1 MITVA
6 VVVDEFMFWVIVVDF
21 VVIVQQS
28 VIVGPVILVQV
39 WFPVRFRLEP
49 EYFHFVGIHD
59 GGRFDIFVE
68 KKLSAYNPVRRW
80 SQVYVNDASGRIVRK
95 KSFRAEIKN
104 TIFYWYYNHS
114 RTA

>member
-6 VVVDEFMFWVIVVDF
+6 VVVDEFMFWVVVVDF

-28 VIVGPVILVQV
+28 IIIGPVILVQV

-59 GGRFDIFVE
+59 GRRDIFV
-68 KKLSAYNPVRRW
+68 KKKPTRLQPRPSVVVGLRKRRVRE
-80 SQVYVNDASGRIVRK
+80 NGPKKNLFGRK
-95 KSFRAEIKN
+95 
-104 TIFYWYYNHS
+104 
-114 RTA
+114 